1 MARNDEH
8 TLNDVLAACLR
19 RRSPAWRGANSQ
31 YLTSEDPGILQGTGQ
46 PDIIAD
52 MPGGAPVAVETEFS
66 PARTV
71 EQDARSRLGRQMST
85 TGARIE
91 NAVALKIP
99 SALKNV
105 PAEELV
111 DRVEQCSY
119 DFAVVSET
127 RGAAAQATHGRS
139 GKARFP
145 ETGWLSGGVDDLA
158 GLVEVLAVSER
169 AIAASTDVLQTAV
182 RQAAGRLA
190 QDLSQNKPNVLGGIA
205 ADLFQQ
211 PGEQTNRMAMAIVAN
226 ACTFHTTLAG
236 SLGVKDLDSLRF
248 QGTLVRG
255 DVLAEW
261 RKILDVNF
269 WPIFQIAIDILAK
282 IPAKTAAHILD
293 LLAAAAEKLF
303 AMGAA
308 SSHDLTGRMFQRLIQ
323 DRKFLATYYTR
334 PEPAVLLAELAVG
347 MTDFDWSEPDGMYR
361 KRVADLACGTG
372 TLLAATYHAMIRRY
386 RRAGWDEREIHDSML
401 ERCLI
406 GADIMPAATHLTA
419 SMLSSIHA
427 DVRYVRTQIYALPYG
442 NHPQVAR
449 PCIGALSLLEPGEK
463 VTLFGTGFAAGVQG
477 LGGKGAKSVSEQEMQ
492 SHSFVMAD
500 SSLDVVIMNPPF
512 TRPTNHEITDESV
525 PSFAGFGKT
534 EAEQEAMSAELK
546 RLRTRLLRQSRETPG
561 LAPPAS
567 NGNAGL
573 ASNFLDLAHAKLC
586 PGGTLALV
594 MPASLALGKAW
605 RASRT
610 LLARHYEDLL
620 IVSLAGAG
628 SEEKSFSADTGMA
641 EVLVLGRKRRDPG
654 PEKPENADTTWISLH
669 RRPPSAV
676 EARELARVVRR
687 QLTDRSGTTGSAFEV
702 SLGSQMAGS
711 GIRATLAD
719 GGCAGVSDF
728 SLAGAAIGLK
738 NGVLPIAR
746 TSGAALLPVTKLG
759 ALGNRGPLDRDVG
772 GRRGTTA
779 KARGPFEIVSIQG
792 VPTFPTLWAHEASR
806 ERKLVIAPD
815 SMGKPKPGRQRDAT
829 TIWKTA
835 TRLHFNRDF
844 QLNSQGLA
852 ACVTPAPAIGGRA
865 WPSFATNDR
874 DWEEPLAAWANTTL
888 GLLSFWWI
896 GSASQSGRTVL
907 TISRLPDLPV
917 LDVRALSA
925 TQLHQI
931 RAAFAAVSGKDLL
944 PAHRASEDPVRKELD
959 RLVLEVALGFSSD
972 AMDQVALIRE
982 KWCAEPT
989 VHGGKRS

>member
-1 MARNDEH
+1 MAHNDEH
-8 TLNDVLAACLR
+8 TLNDILAECLR
-19 RRSPAWRGANSQ
+19 KRSPAWRGRDSHA
-31 YLTSEDPGILQGTGQ
+31 LTSEDPGVLQGTGR

-52 MPGGAPVAVETEFS
+52 TPGGAPVAMETEFS

-71 EQDARSRLGRQMST
+71 EQDARARLGRQLAT

-91 NAVALKIP
+91 NSVAVKMPAHLRN
-99 SALKNV
+99 A
-105 PAEELV
+105 PAEALM
-111 DRVEQCSY
+111 DRVEGARY
-119 DFAVVSET
+119 EYAVLSEPSAGSGSNAT
-127 RGAAAQATHGRS
+127 GGGAS
-139 GKARFP
+139 RFP
-145 ETGWLSGGVDDLA
+145 ATGWLSGGVGDLA
-158 GLVEVLAVSER
+158 GLIEILAVSER
-169 AIAASTDVLQTAV
+169 AVAASTDVLQTAV

-190 QDLSQNKPNVLGGIA
+190 QDLSQTKPDVLAEIA
-205 ADLFQQ
+205 GDLFQQ

-236 SLGVKDLDSLRF
+236 SLGVKDLDALRF
-248 QGTLVRG
+248 EGTLVRG

-282 IPAKTAAHILD
+282 IPGRTAAHILD
-293 LLAAAAEKLF
+293 LLATAAEKLF
-303 AMGAA
+303 AMGATG
-308 SSHDLTGRMFQRLIQ
+308 SHDLTGRMFQRLIQ

-347 MTDFDWSEPDGMYR
+347 MTDFDWSEPDGIYR

-372 TLLAATYHAMIRRY
+372 TLLSAAYHAMIRRH
-386 RRAGWDEREIHDSML
+386 RRAGWDDREIHDSMM

-419 SMLSSIHA
+419 SMLSSVHA
-427 DVRYVRTQIYALPYG
+427 DVRYVRTQVYALPYG
-442 NHPQVAR
+442 NHPRVAR

-463 VTLFGTGFAAGVQG
+463 VTLFGTGLAAGIQG
-477 LGGKGAKSVSEQEMQ
+477 LGGKGAESVSEQEMQ
-492 SHSFVMAD
+492 GHSFVMAD

-512 TRPTNHEITDESV
+512 TRPTNHEITDQSV

-534 EAEQEAMSAELK
+534 GAEQEAMSAELK
-546 RLRTRLLRQSRETPG
+546 RLRARLLRQSRETNG
-561 LAPPAS
+561 HAPPAS
-567 NGNAGL
+567 DGNAGL
-573 ASNFLDLAHAKLC
+573 ASNFLDLAHSKLR

-605 RASRT
+605 KASRA

-641 EVLVLGRKRRDPG
+641 EVLVLGRKRHEPG
-654 PEKPENADTTWISLH
+654 TEKPDNAKTTYVSLH

-687 QLTDRSGTTGSAFEV
+687 QLTGRLGTSRTVFDLL
-702 SLGSQMAGS
+702 LGSQVAGS

-719 GGCAGVSDF
+719 GGCVGVSDF

-738 NGVLPIAR
+738 KGIFPIPR
-746 TSGAALLPVTKLG
+746 TGGGGAALPMTTLG

-772 GRRGTTA
+772 GRRGKGA
-779 KARGPFEIVSIQG
+779 RARGPFEIVAAQG
-792 VPTFPTLWAHEASR
+792 VPTFPILWAHEASK
-806 ERKLVIAPD
+806 ERKLVATPE
-815 SMGKPKPGRQRDAT
+815 SMGRPKPGRQQDAA

-844 QLNSQGLA
+844 QVNSQSLA
-852 ACVTPAPAIGGRA
+852 ACVTPGPAIGGRA
-865 WPSFATNDR
+865 WPSFEPHDR
-874 DWEEPLAAWANTTL
+874 AWEEPLAAWANTTL
-888 GLLSFWWI
+888 GLLLFWWI
-896 GSASQSGRTVL
+896 GSAQQSGRTVL

-917 LDVRALSA
+917 LDVSALSA
-925 TQLHQI
+925 GQLRQI
-931 RAAFAAVSGKDLL
+931 EAAFAAVSGKDFLA
-944 PAHRASEDPVRKELD
+944 AHRATEDPVRKELD
-959 RLVLEVALGFSSD
+959 RLVLEGALGFRSE
-972 AMDQVALIRE
+972 AMDQLALIRE

-989 VHGGKRS
+989 VHGGKGS